1 MASPRWTGACKL
13 ATMSYPAELDARGL
27 HEWAART
34 VEELQRRRAEINAL
48 NVFPVPDSDTGSNMA
63 HTMESALA
71 EADKGE
77 ADVTEALAIG
87 SVRGA
92 RGNSGMV
99 LSQVLRGVAD
109 ATTDSRVDGAVLADA
124 LTLAVTLVDRALA
137 APVEGTIITV
147 LRAAAAAASE
157 AAGQPGAQLH
167 GILVAAL
174 DAARQALAQTPSQLP
189 ALREAGVVD
198 AGGTGFVI
206 LLECLLAQV
215 TGEEPANQPLS
226 VSVPEKPE
234 ELAEIEV
241 VFFFEGNLAEV
252 EQTLASLGNSLV
264 IARATDTSG
273 SVHIHSPE
281 AGTVIEK
288 AYGLGKVSNLRLEAL
303 PPAEAGACATK
314 HSEAESPQRRIFA
327 AVPEGAAREL
337 FEKAGARAIGP
348 GEDLENAAVGDLF
361 LPNGCGGDPG
371 TATVIPTGSIVAGL
385 AALSVYSPN
394 PSRSAEVVAAMSD
407 AARSMRVAHPETE
420 SPDGI
425 IAACR
430 TQLAYGGEQVTVLT
444 GCDINAEELT
454 QILGVDVVVL
464 RVPGLR
470 TEIGVE

>member
-1 MASPRWTGACKL
+1 
-13 ATMSYPAELDARGL
+13 MSYPAELDARGL

-71 EADKGE
+71 EANKGE
-77 ADVTEALAIG
+77 MDVAEALAIG

-147 LRAAAAAASE
+147 LRAAAAAARE
-157 AAGQPGAQLH
+157 AEKQPGAQLH
-167 GILVAAL
+167 SILTAAV
-174 DAARQALAQTPSQLP
+174 DAAREALALTPSQLP

-215 TGEEPANQPLS
+215 TGQAPASQPLTFS
-226 VSVPEKPE
+226 APEAGEMCAAVEPQE
-234 ELAEIEV
+234 GAAAAEIEAI
-241 VFFFEGNLAEV
+241 FFFEGNLDDIE
-252 EQTLASLGNSLV
+252 ETLGLLGNSLV
-264 IARATDTSG
+264 IARATETSA
-273 SVHIHSPE
+273 SVHIHSAE
-281 AGTVIEK
+281 AGAVIEK
-288 AYGLGKVSNLRLEAL
+288 AFGLGKVSNLRLEAL
-303 PPAEAGACATK
+303 PPSDMRAHDGGAERKG
-314 HSEAESPQRRIFA
+314 SVQRRIFA

-337 FEKAGARAIGP
+337 FEKAGADVVKP
-348 GEDLENAAVGDLF
+348 GEGLQGAREADLF

-371 TATVIPTGSIVAGL
+371 KATVILTDSLVAGL
-385 AALSVYSPN
+385 AALSVYAPD
-394 PSRSAEVVAAMSD
+394 SAHTSDVLAAMAD
-407 AARSMRVAHPETE
+407 AARSMRVAYPDRE
-420 SPDGI
+420 SLAGI
-425 IAACR
+425 LAACR
-430 TQLAYGGEQVTVLT
+430 TQLGHGGEQITVLT
-444 GCDINAEELT
+444 GLDVNEEDLARE
-454 QILGVDVVVL
+454 LGVDVVVL

>member
-1 MASPRWTGACKL
+1 
-13 ATMSYPAELDARGL
+13 MSYPAELDARGL

-303 PPAEAGACATK
+303 PPAEAGACATE
-314 HSEAESPQRRIFA
+314 HSEGERPQRRIFA

-348 GEDLENAAVGDLF
+348 GEDLEHAAAGDLF

-371 TATVIPTGSIVAGL
+371 RATVIPTGSIVAGL

-420 SPDGI
+420 SLDGI

-430 TQLAYGGEQVTVLT
+430 TQLAYGGEQITVLS
-444 GCDINAEELT
+444 GCDIDAEELT

>member
-1 MASPRWTGACKL
+1 
-13 ATMSYPAELDARGL
+13 MSYPAELDARGL

-63 HTMESALA
+63 HTMASALA

-77 ADVTEALAIG
+77 ADVAEALAIG

-215 TGEEPANQPLS
+215 TGEEPANPPLS
-226 VSVPEKPE
+226 VSTPAKPE
-234 ELAEIEV
+234 GLAEIEV

-252 EQTLASLGNSLV
+252 EQALAPLGNSLV
-264 IARATDTSG
+264 IARATDASG
-273 SVHIHSPE
+273 RVHIHSSE
-281 AGTVIEK
+281 AGTVIEE

-303 PPAEAGACATK
+303 PPAEAGACATE
-314 HSEAESPQRRIFA
+314 HSEGESPQRRIFA

-371 TATVIPTGSIVAGL
+371 RATVIPTGSIVAGL

-420 SPDGI
+420 SFDGI

-430 TQLAYGGEQVTVLT
+430 TLLAYGGEQVTVLT

>member
-1 MASPRWTGACKL
+1 
-13 ATMSYPAELDARGL
+13 MSYPAELDARGL

-77 ADVTEALAIG
+77 ADVAEALAIG

-303 PPAEAGACATK
+303 PPAEAGACATE
-314 HSEAESPQRRIFA
+314 HSEGESPQRRIFA

-348 GEDLENAAVGDLF
+348 GEDLENAVVGDLF

-371 TATVIPTGSIVAGL
+371 RATVIPTGSIVAGL

-420 SPDGI
+420 SLDGI

-430 TQLAYGGEQVTVLT
+430 TQLAYGGEQITVLS

-454 QILGVDVVVL
+454 QMLGVDVVVL

>member
-1 MASPRWTGACKL
+1 
-13 ATMSYPAELDARGL
+13 MSYPAELDARGL

-77 ADVTEALAIG
+77 ADVAEALAIG

-303 PPAEAGACATK
+303 PPAEAGECATE
-314 HSEAESPQRRIFA
+314 HSEGESPQRRIFA

-348 GEDLENAAVGDLF
+348 GEDLEHAAAGDLF

-371 TATVIPTGSIVAGL
+371 RATVIPTGSIVAGL

-420 SPDGI
+420 SLDGI

-430 TQLAYGGEQVTVLT
+430 TQLAYGGEQITVLS
-444 GCDINAEELT
+444 GCDIDAEELT

>member
-1 MASPRWTGACKL
+1 
-13 ATMSYPAELDARGL
+13 MSYPAELDARGL

-303 PPAEAGACATK
+303 PPAEAGACATE
-314 HSEAESPQRRIFA
+314 HSEGESPQRRIFA

-348 GEDLENAAVGDLF
+348 GEDLEHAAAGDLF

-371 TATVIPTGSIVAGL
+371 RATVIPTGSIVAGL

-420 SPDGI
+420 SLDGI

-430 TQLAYGGEQVTVLT
+430 TQLAYGGEQITVLS
-444 GCDINAEELT
+444 GCDIDAEELT

>member
-1 MASPRWTGACKL
+1 
-13 ATMSYPAELDARGL
+13 MSYPAELDARGL

-63 HTMESALA
+63 HTMASALA

-77 ADVTEALAIG
+77 VDVAEALAIG

-303 PPAEAGACATK
+303 PPAEAGACATE
-314 HSEAESPQRRIFA
+314 HSEGESPQRRIFA

-348 GEDLENAAVGDLF
+348 GEDLENAVVGDLF

-371 TATVIPTGSIVAGL
+371 RATVIPTGSIVAGL

-420 SPDGI
+420 SLDGI

-454 QILGVDVVVL
+454 QLLGVDVVVL

>member
-1 MASPRWTGACKL
+1 
-13 ATMSYPAELDARGL
+13 MSYPAELDARGL

-303 PPAEAGACATK
+303 PPAEAGACATE
-314 HSEAESPQRRIFA
+314 HSEGESPQRRIFA

-348 GEDLENAAVGDLF
+348 GEDLEHAAAGDLF

-371 TATVIPTGSIVAGL
+371 RATVIPTGSIVAGL

-420 SPDGI
+420 SLDGI

-430 TQLAYGGEQVTVLT
+430 TQLAYGGEQITVLS

-454 QILGVDVVVL
+454 QMLGVDVVVL

>member
-303 PPAEAGACATK
+303 PPAEAGACATE
-314 HSEAESPQRRIFA
+314 HSEGESPQRRIFA

-348 GEDLENAAVGDLF
+348 GEDLEHAAAGDLF

-371 TATVIPTGSIVAGL
+371 RATVIPTGSIVAGL

-420 SPDGI
+420 SLDGI

-430 TQLAYGGEQVTVLT
+430 TQLAYGGEQITVLS

-454 QILGVDVVVL
+454 QMLGVDVVVL

>member
-303 PPAEAGACATK
+303 PPAEAGACATE
-314 HSEAESPQRRIFA
+314 HSEGESPQRRIFA

-348 GEDLENAAVGDLF
+348 GEDLEHAAAGDLF

-371 TATVIPTGSIVAGL
+371 RATVIPTGSIVAGL

-420 SPDGI
+420 SLDGI

-430 TQLAYGGEQVTVLT
+430 TQLAYGGEQITVLS
-444 GCDINAEELT
+444 GCDIDAEELT